1 MLLPDLNFMVPD
13 GSNLVILLLIIFCN
27 WIQTSIER
35 REVSRRLE
43 EEAMSY
49 FEECVSISNFDG
61 SDISSLEDPLPS
73 STACMQKLESDVFL
87 SNEDIAFAESLISNK
102 YEVSTALPK

>member
-1 MLLPDLNFMVPD
+1 M
-13 GSNLVILLLIIFCN
+13 
-27 WIQTSIER
+27 
-35 REVSRRLE
+35 SRRLE

-61 SDISSLEDPLPS
+61 SDLSSLEDPLPS
-73 STACMQKLESDVFL
+73 STACRPKLENDAFL
-87 SNEDIAFAESLISNK
+87 SNEEIAFAESLISNN

>member
-1 MLLPDLNFMVPD
+1 
-13 GSNLVILLLIIFCN
+13 
-27 WIQTSIER
+27 
-35 REVSRRLE
+35 VSRRLE

-61 SDISSLEDPLPS
+61 SDLSSLEDHLPS
-73 STACMQKLESDVFL
+73 STACRSKLDDIFL
-87 SNEDIAFAESLISNK
+87 SNEEIAFAESLISNN